1 MLHTTTPADARR
13 RSLCLALTA
22 AAAAGAGPL
31 FAAEPPSNELKIYG
45 NLSTLELAP
54 VLLAVDRFYKAPARV
69 QQGGITSL
77 YGQPGDL
84 PNLVALGMSDLATNS
99 ETQGLRYSVQHPGL
113 RIIFTVSEGLYRIVA
128 RRSAGIRTLA
138 DLKGKRVGTQPRTS
152 SAYYL
157 DRMLRRVGLTE
168 ADVKTVPFVA
178 ASPVPLSQMTG
189 AFLKGELDAATI
201 WEPEMQRAQDA
212 LGADAIEFYEPDGYR
227 EQFCLYS
234 TDEKLKDPQLR
245 PRIVAFL
252 RALVQ
257 ASEIVR
263 SKPQEAWP
271 LVVKA
276 GKHDA
281 AIVERSWRH
290 HSYPGTLL
298 PKVVEMMVEE
308 DVWVAKETGRAPRSR
323 REIET
328 LVDFAPLQEAL
339 RG

>member
-1 MLHTTTPADARR
+1 MPHTTTPADARR
-13 RSLCLALTA
+13 RSLCLAL
-22 AAAAGAGPL
+22 AAAGTTPL

-54 VLLAVDRFYKAPARV
+54 VLLAADRFYKAPARV

-84 PNLVALGMSDLATNS
+84 PNLMALGVSDLATNS

-178 ASPVPLSQMTG
+178 ASATPLSQIPG
-189 AFLKGELDAATI
+189 ALLKGELDAATI

-234 TDEKLKDPQLR
+234 TDEKLKDPVLR

-252 RALVQ
+252 RALIE
-257 ASEIVR
+257 ASEIIR
-263 SKPQEAWP
+263 RKPQEVWP

-276 GKHDA
+276 TKQDA
-281 AIVERSWRH
+281 AIIERSWRH
-290 HSYPGTLL
+290 HTYPGTLL
-298 PKVVEMMVEE
+298 PKLADLMVEE
-308 DVWVAKETGRAPRSR
+308 EVWVAKETGRAPRGR
-323 REIET
+323 REIES
-328 LVDFAPLQEAL
+328 LIDFGPLQEAQ
-339 RG
+339 RS